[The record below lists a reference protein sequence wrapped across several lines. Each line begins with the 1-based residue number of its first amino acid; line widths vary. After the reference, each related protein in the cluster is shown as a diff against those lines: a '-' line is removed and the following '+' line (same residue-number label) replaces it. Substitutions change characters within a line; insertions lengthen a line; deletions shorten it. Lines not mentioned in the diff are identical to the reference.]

1 MNELDPELWKFGFS
15 LIIGGLIVFI
25 LCWAYVTTKYFKAS
39 PSDAVEH
46 TNRFLGSETSVR
58 LATVAAVTFVV
69 CILSLFG
76 SLSEGAIAILSGIT
90 GYVLG
95 GLSSP
100 SKKDKL
106 NKDNE
111 S

>member
-15 LIIGGLIVFI
+15 LIIGGLIVFF
-25 LCWAYVTTKYFKAS
+25 LCGAYVITKYFKAS
-39 PSDAVEH
+39 PNDAVER
-46 TNRFLGSETSVR
+46 TNAFLGSEASVR

-95 GLSSP
+95 GLSPS
-100 SKKDKL
+100 SKKGKST
-106 NKDNE
+106 KENE